1 MLKIFPA
8 GFKWLALVFLTV
20 VRAFL
25 EMAGLALFVPLLL
38 LLLEEDGISKNEWL
52 NRVYTGLNIDSF
64 GSFLLLICGVVLLFT
79 LLKNLALHKINNHQN
94 RSLLKI
100 FSHYSESLFTRY
112 YNKGLLFIKES
123 SSHALSHN
131 TNSVCYSYVF
141 GVLSPAISLAGD
153 LILAILIVASLA
165 YVNIY
170 IALIEVILFIP
181 FVLFYQMKIGGELQ
195 RAGKSDNEAKKTQ
208 WRVTIETFRGYA
220 EIEVNNSFP
229 KLINVFKKGLD
240 AISNYRVRTES
251 LKSISSRLIEIG
263 VIVVIM
269 GVILT
274 GYFFDS
280 TGGDFRLLVALFAVA
295 TIKLMPALRSVVSQ
309 YSVIKSNMYTLEII
323 KDIHKEAD
331 IDKEQV
337 PYSSTPLKFDN
348 KLEFRNVCF
357 GYDDR
362 DLTLNNFSITIN
374 KGEKVGIKG
383 DSGSGKSTL
392 FYLLLGLY
400 NPSRGDIYI
409 DDTLLSPQNRGEWHK
424 RVGYVSQD
432 IFIMDTTLA
441 ENIVLAQETDYDRL
455 NMAIERASLKCL
467 VDSLPMGI
475 DTRIGDNGCRLSGG
489 EKQRVAIARA
499 LYKKADV
506 FLLDEP
512 TSALDSKTEDEITK
526 TLEHPAF
533 QEKNMTI
540 VIVSHKESMLSICDR
555 IIDLS

>member
-141 GVLSPAISLAGD
+141 GVLSPAISLVGD

-195 RAGKSDNEAKKTQ
+195 RAGKCDNEAKKNQ

-220 EIEVNNSFP
+220 EVEV
-229 KLINVFKKGLD
+229 
-240 AISNYRVRTES
+240 
-251 LKSISSRLIEIG
+251 
-263 VIVVIM
+263 
-269 GVILT
+269 
-274 GYFFDS
+274 
-280 TGGDFRLLVALFAVA
+280 
-295 TIKLMPALRSVVSQ
+295 
-309 YSVIKSNMYTLEII
+309 
-323 KDIHKEAD
+323 
-331 IDKEQV
+331 
-337 PYSSTPLKFDN
+337 
-348 KLEFRNVCF
+348 
-357 GYDDR
+357 
-362 DLTLNNFSITIN
+362 
-374 KGEKVGIKG
+374 KV
-383 DSGSGKSTL
+383 
-392 FYLLLGLY
+392 
-400 NPSRGDIYI
+400 
-409 DDTLLSPQNRGEWHK
+409 
-424 RVGYVSQD
+424 
-432 IFIMDTTLA
+432 
-441 ENIVLAQETDYDRL
+441 
-455 NMAIERASLKCL
+455 
-467 VDSLPMGI
+467 
-475 DTRIGDNGCRLSGG
+475 
-489 EKQRVAIARA
+489 
-499 LYKKADV
+499 
-506 FLLDEP
+506 
-512 TSALDSKTEDEITK
+512 
-526 TLEHPAF
+526 
-533 QEKNMTI
+533 
-540 VIVSHKESMLSICDR
+540 
-555 IIDLS
+555 